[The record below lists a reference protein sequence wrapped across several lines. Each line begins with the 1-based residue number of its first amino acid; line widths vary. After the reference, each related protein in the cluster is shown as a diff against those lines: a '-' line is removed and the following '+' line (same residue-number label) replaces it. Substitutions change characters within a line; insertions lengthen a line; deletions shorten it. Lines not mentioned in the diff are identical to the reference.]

1 MLRKL
6 FGIDGSFTNVMGKFA
21 DIILVSGLWI
31 VCSLPIVTIATSTAA
46 FYYALIKGVRKDR
59 GTPTHEFLD
68 FFKKNW
74 KQGVGISLIYIV
86 FAVLVILNF
95 KAVSHMDKSTVIYS
109 VYRVEALWVI
119 LMFGFL
125 SIFLFPVF
133 SRFEYGCW
141 DTVKTS
147 ILMAIRH
154 TFSSLFMFIVLV
166 FVIFISAKYPILVV
180 FFPGM
185 MQIIFSLRI
194 ESIFR
199 KYMKEPAEGEIIP
212 WYWEKSNKVVQ
223 DDE

>member
-6 FGIDGSFTNVMGKFA
+6 FGIDSSFTNIMGKFA
-21 DIILVSGLWI
+21 DVILVSLLWI

-59 GTPTHEFLD
+59 GTPSREFLG

-74 KQGVGISLIYIV
+74 KHGVGISLIYV
-86 FAVLVILNF
+86 VLGVLTILNF
-95 KAVSHMDKSTVIYS
+95 TAVSRMDKATVLYS
-109 VYRVEALWVI
+109 VYRVESLWVI

-147 ILMAIRH
+147 LLMAIKH
-154 TFSSLFMFIVLV
+154 TFSSILMFIVLF
-166 FVIFISAKYPILVV
+166 FVVLTSAKYPILIIIL
-180 FFPGM
+180 PGL
-185 MQIIFSLRI
+185 MQILFSLRI
-194 ESIFR
+194 ERIFR
-199 KYMKEPAEGEIIP
+199 RYMKEPKEGEIVP
-212 WYWEKSNKVVQ
+212 WYWDNSKVVQ